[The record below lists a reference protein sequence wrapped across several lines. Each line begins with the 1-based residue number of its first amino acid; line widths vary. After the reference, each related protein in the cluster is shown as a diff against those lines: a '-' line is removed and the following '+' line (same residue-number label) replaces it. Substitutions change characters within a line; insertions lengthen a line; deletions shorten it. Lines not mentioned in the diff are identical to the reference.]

1 MHNNLLPCDI
11 LNVCKPRKKNELK
24 GIFIFKKIRKFH
36 FNKKGEFME
45 KSWGRVY
52 NVYYYSDLLL
62 IDKYKA
68 LVDIPS

>member
-1 MHNNLLPCDI
+1 MNLKEFLY
-11 LNVCKPRKKNELK
+11 LKKLENCKL
-24 GIFIFKKIRKFH
+24 H